1 MQILDDNK
9 HASVTPV
16 KDVKATTSDNVNSI
30 GLDIHYHPVEKF
42 LLHLKYLRRKGR
54 HSYIP

>member
-30 GLDIHYHPVEKF
+30 GLSIIILSKN
-42 LLHLKYLRRKGR
+42 
-54 HSYIP
+54 SYSTLNT